1 MTTVDMHAREVVHQ
15 HLSAWAEQHQ
25 VPAGSLDR
33 LFEGID
39 GTDRGR
45 ADKQGCLYLFPG
57 LTAKPWH
64 DKRNFGWTA
73 ELERAFPRIKA
84 EFLAQHDAGLG
95 VHPEADQLAS
105 SGAWDTYHFYWM
117 AESFDDNLA
126 RCPATAAALRHV
138 PGIADAGMAYFSA
151 MQPGTRVKPHSGFIN
166 ARIRCHLGLVV
177 PDDCWIRVGDQ
188 VGGWV
193 EGECI
198 VFDDSFEH
206 EVEIGPAG
214 WRAVLLLDTWHPELT
229 EVEVAGL
236 THLMHTWRELFA

>member
-1 MTTVDMHAREVVHQ
+1 MTAVDVHEREVVRQ
-15 HLSAWAEQHQ
+15 ELAAWAEQREA
-25 VPAGSLDR
+25 PAGSLDR

-45 ADKQGCLYLFPG
+45 ADKQGCFYLFPG

-64 DKRNFGWTA
+64 DKQEFGWTA
-73 ELERAFPRIKA
+73 ELERAFPQIKA
-84 EFLAQHDAGLG
+84 EFLTQHGSGLT
-95 VHPEADQLAS
+95 VHPESGQLAA
-105 SGAWDTYHFYWM
+105 SGAWDTYHFYRM
-117 AESFDDNLA
+117 AESFDEHLA
-126 RCPATAAALRHV
+126 QCPATAAALRHV
-138 PGIADAGMAYFSA
+138 PGIASAGMAYYSA
-151 MQPGTRVKPHSGFIN
+151 MQPHTQVKPHSGFVN

-177 PDDCWIRVGDQ
+177 PDGCWIRVGDQ
-188 VGGWV
+188 VGGWT

-206 EVEIGPAG
+206 EVEIGPDG

-229 EVEVAGL
+229 EVEIEGL